1 VFQPRFT
8 GFPRGDTREWI
19 CVSIAL
25 SSGWLWLQQIAIVA
39 VAFVTLAR
47 KLPVVAIFAM
57 HIFLFLLCILVVVL
71 LASALIAVWV
81 ELARTWILFAWVATP
96 IILLLLCILV
106 AVVIAASFAFF
117 WFETRK
123 QKKRAEKNKEAAVTS
138 EPGTSKSDKLG
149 VG

>member
-1 VFQPRFT
+1 MFQCRFI
-8 GFPRGDTREWI
+8 GFVCGDTREWI

-25 SSGWLWLQQIAIVA
+25 SSGWLCVQLLA
-39 VAFVTLAR
+39 VATVVFGTLEQ
-47 KLPVVAIFAM
+47 KLPVDAIFAL
-57 HIFLFLLCILVVVL
+57 HVFLF
-71 LASALIAVWV
+71 
-81 ELARTWILFAWVATP
+81 
-96 IILLLLCILV
+96 LLCILV